1 MANSLDIIEKKIT
14 DFWTDFFR
22 RILFFLKDDHQS
34 LFVSFLH
41 YIVFILGLIYFFFY
55 SHAGDLYRILF
66 FCFALLGALS
76 YFIFNRC
83 IFTSIEI
90 NLSDKKNNIQKVI
103 DKYFGKEIEGNIT
116 SKFVLSLFSIITG
129 ISLLKDYGL
138 LNQTEL

>member
-1 MANSLDIIEKKIT
+1 MANGIDIIERKIT

-22 RILFFLKDDHQS
+22 RLLFFLKDDHQS

-41 YIVFILGLIYFFFY
+41 YIVFIIGFIYFFFY
-55 SHAGDLYRILF
+55 SQPGDLYRVLF
-66 FCFALLGALS
+66 FFFSVLGALS

-90 NLSDKKNNIQKVI
+90 NLSDKKNKIQKII
-103 DKYFGKEIEGNIT
+103 DKYFGKEIEGNVT